1 MKSAIFTSSTFHC
14 IHSSY
19 VYYSGDGRLSRG
31 KPHLAT
37 LFLNVLFVVVEQ
49 VVGAG
54 RRQTP
59 GEEVIPGGGVG
70 VRLCLRA
77 VLLERGLSRG
87 VVERRLSRGLSLR
100 GVLHKGQFKAA
111 ADFLGWQLATKL
123 LEKSSHF

>member
-1 MKSAIFTSSTFHC
+1 MVK
-14 IHSSY
+14 IH
-19 VYYSGDGRLSRG
+19 LT
-31 KPHLAT
+31 T
-37 LFLNVLFVVVEQ
+37 LFLHIFLIVVEQ